1 MHVSSGCQG
10 SKGKENVM
18 VYWINEEK
26 GHYEVYINGEFYC
39 SADTHKE
46 ALREIDEYERESYC
60 AEAQE
65 RK

>member
-1 MHVSSGCQG
+1 
-10 SKGKENVM
+10 M